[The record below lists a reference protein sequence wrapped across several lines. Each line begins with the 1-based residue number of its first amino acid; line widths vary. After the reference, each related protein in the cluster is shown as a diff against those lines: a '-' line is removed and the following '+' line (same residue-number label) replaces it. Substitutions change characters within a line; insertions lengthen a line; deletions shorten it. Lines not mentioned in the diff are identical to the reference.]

1 MKEAFPLSWPDGW
14 VRTRAN
20 HRRGNNN
27 WKKTFGV
34 YRDELISEIERL
46 KATSLVLSTN
56 VPLTI
61 RGLPREGY
69 NPPDPG
75 VAVYFGRRQRE
86 DRTWFDVLQIHNV
99 PEVAPT
105 EPADRQRVLALI
117 DQQFRTLSKKYH
129 PDKGGDL
136 PLFQALVRARDV
148 GKDFYNVVRRSDHE
162 YVLACDLFYE
172 VRLNMH
178 AIGLT
183 VEAMRQIERC
193 GASSMLER
201 AFRGF
206 MAALPAHAGE
216 KAREAAL

>member
-1 MKEAFPLSWPDGW
+1 VKEAFPLSWPDGW
-14 VRTRAN
+14 VRTRAS

-34 YRDELISEIERL
+34 YRDAMIGEIERL
-46 KATSLVLSTN
+46 KATSLVISTN

-69 NPPDPG
+69 DPPDPG

-86 DRTWFDVLQIHNV
+86 DRTWFDVLEIINV
-99 PEVAPT
+99 PEVPPT
-105 EPADRQRVLALI
+105 DSETREKVLGMI
-117 DQQFRTLSKKYH
+117 DAQFRKLSKKYH
-129 PDKGGDL
+129 PDVGGDL

-148 GKDFYNVVRRSDHE
+148 GKDFYNGVRRADHE
-162 YVLACDLFYE
+162 YVLACDLFRE

-206 MAALPAHAGE
+206 MAALPARGE
-216 KAREAAL
+216 TA

>member
-1 MKEAFPLSWPDGW
+1 MKEAYPLDWPDGW
-14 VRTRAN
+14 VRTRPQ

-27 WKKTFGV
+27 WKKAFGA
-34 YRDELISEIERL
+34 YRDNLISEIERL

-56 VPLTI
+56 IPLNL

-75 VAVYFGRRQRE
+75 VAVYFGREERD
-86 DRTWFDVLQIHNV
+86 DRTWRDVLSIS
-99 PEVAPT
+99 APDS
-105 EPADRQRVLALI
+105 PANIDREKALLLV
-117 DQQFRTLSKKYH
+117 DSQFRKFSKQYH
-129 PDKGGDL
+129 PDVGGDL
-136 PLFQALVRARDV
+136 PLFQALVRARDQAR
-148 GKDFYNVVRRSDHE
+148 DFFNGVQRADHQ
-162 YVLACDLFYE
+162 YVLACDLFNE

-178 AIGLT
+178 AIALT

-206 MAALPAHAGE
+206 MAALPAKGETSPTKRAG
-216 KAREAAL
+216 

>member
-1 MKEAFPLSWPDGW
+1 MKEAYPLSWPDGW
-14 VRTRAN
+14 VRTRPEY
-20 HRRGNNN
+20 RRGNRT
-27 WKKTFGV
+27 WKKTFGM

-56 VPLTI
+56 IPLNL

-75 VAVYFGRRQRE
+75 VAVYFGREQRE
-86 DRTWFDVLQIHNV
+86 DRTWRDVLLITAPDDPRNV
-99 PEVAPT
+99 DKEKA
-105 EPADRQRVLALI
+105 LALV
-117 DQQFRTLSKKYH
+117 DTQFRKFSKQYH
-129 PDKGGDL
+129 PDVGGDL
-136 PLFQALVRARDV
+136 PLFQQLVRARDQA
-148 GKDFYNVVRRSDHE
+148 KDFFNGVKRVDHE
-162 YVLACDLFYE
+162 YVLACDLFRE

-206 MAALPAHAGE
+206 MAALPAKGE
-216 KAREAAL
+216 TA

>member
-1 MKEAFPLSWPDGW
+1 MKEAYPLDWPDGW
-14 VRTRAN
+14 VRTRSN
-20 HRRGNNN
+20 YRRGNNN

-34 YRDELISEIERL
+34 YRDTLIDEIERL
-46 KATSLVLSTN
+46 KATSLVISTN
-56 VPLTI
+56 IPLTLK
-61 RGLPREGY
+61 GVPREGF

-75 VAVYFGRRQRE
+75 VAVYFGRKQRE
-86 DRTWFDVLQIHNV
+86 DRTWFDVLGITNV

-105 EPADRQRVLALI
+105 DPALRERVLKLI
-117 DQQFRTLSKKYH
+117 DTQFHARAKKYH
-129 PDKGGDL
+129 PDVGGEL
-136 PLFQALVRARDV
+136 VLFQQLVKARDA
-148 GKDFYNVVRRSDHE
+148 GKDFYNGVKRVDHD
-162 YVLACDLFYE
+162 YVLACDLFTE

-206 MAALPAHAGE
+206 MAALPARGE
-216 KAREAAL
+216 TS

>member
-1 MKEAFPLSWPDGW
+1 MKEAFPLDWPDGW
-14 VRTRAN
+14 VRTRPQY
-20 HRRGNNN
+20 RRGNNN

-34 YRDELISEIERL
+34 YRDALIDEIERL
-46 KATSLVLSTN
+46 KATSLVISTN
-56 VPLTI
+56 IPLTLK
-61 RGLPREGY
+61 GLPREGF

-75 VAVYFGRRQRE
+75 VAVYFGRKQRE
-86 DRTWFDVLQIHNV
+86 DRTWFDVLGITNV

-105 EPADRQRVLALI
+105 DPAVRERVLGLI
-117 DQQFRTLSKKYH
+117 NDQFHKLAKKYH
-129 PDKGGDL
+129 PDKGGDQIV
-136 PLFQALVRARDV
+136 LFQQAVKARDA
-148 GKDFYNVVRRSDHE
+148 GKDFYNGVKRVDHD
-162 YVLACDLFYE
+162 YVLACDLFNE

-206 MAALPAHAGE
+206 MAALPAKGE
-216 KAREAAL
+216 TSR

>member
-14 VRTRAN
+14 VRTRPQ
-20 HRRGNNN
+20 HRRSNNT

-34 YRDELISEIERL
+34 YRDELVSEIERL
-46 KATSLVLSTN
+46 GASTLVISTN
-56 VPLTI
+56 IPLTL

-75 VAVYFGRRQRE
+75 VAVYFERE
-86 DRTWFDVLQIHNV
+86 EKTDFSWQDVLQLPGTPSLDQI
-99 PEVAPT
+99 ET
-105 EPADRQRVLALI
+105 RFRELA
-117 DQQFRTLSKKYH
+117 KKHH
-129 PDKGGDL
+129 PDIGGEKEV
-136 PLFQALVRARDV
+136 PVFQALLRARDHGRNWV
-148 GKDFYNVVRRSDHE
+148 QGKRNEQHE
-162 YVLACDLFYE
+162 YALACDLFRE

-183 VEAMRQIERC
+183 IEAMRQIERC

-206 MAALPAHAGE
+206 MAALPAKGE
-216 KAREAAL
+216 TA

>member
-1 MKEAFPLSWPDGW
+1 VKEAFPLSWPDGW
-14 VRTRAN
+14 VRTRAP

-34 YRDELISEIERL
+34 YRDEMISEIERL
-46 KATSLVLSTN
+46 KATSLVISTN

-86 DRTWFDVLQIHNV
+86 DRTWFDVLEITNV

-105 EPADRQRVLALI
+105 DPATRERVLGLI
-117 DQQFRTLSKKYH
+117 DSQFRKLSKKYH
-129 PDKGGDL
+129 PDATGNIRDL
-136 PLFQALVRARDV
+136 PLFQALVRARDI
-148 GKDFYNVVRRSDHE
+148 GKDFYNGVRRADHE
-162 YVLACDLFYE
+162 YVLACDLFNE

-206 MAALPAHAGE
+206 MAALPARGE
-216 KAREAAL
+216 NA

>member
-1 MKEAFPLSWPDGW
+1 VKEAFPLSWPDGW
-14 VRTRAN
+14 VRTRAS

-34 YRDELISEIERL
+34 YRDEMISEIDRL
-46 KATSLVLSTN
+46 KATSLVVSTN

-61 RGLPREGY
+61 RGLPREGF

-86 DRTWFDVLQIHNV
+86 DRTWFDVLEISNV

-105 EPADRQRVLALI
+105 DPAYCERVIGII
-117 DQQFRTLSKKYH
+117 DSQFRKLSKKYH
-129 PDKGGDL
+129 PDATGDIRDL
-136 PLFQALVRARDV
+136 PLFQALVHARDV
-148 GKDFYNVVRRSDHE
+148 GKDFYNGIRRADHE
-162 YVLACDLFYE
+162 YVLACDLFTE

-206 MAALPAHAGE
+206 MAALPAKGQTA
-216 KAREAAL
+216 